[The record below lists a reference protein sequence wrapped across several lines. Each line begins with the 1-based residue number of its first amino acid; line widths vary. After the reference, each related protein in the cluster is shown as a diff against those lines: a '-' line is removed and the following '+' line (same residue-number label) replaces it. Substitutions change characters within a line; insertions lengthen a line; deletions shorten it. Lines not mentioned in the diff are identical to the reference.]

1 MEKHLLQSLMELDTR
16 TAPEEES
23 VYIFSGFLRCGDC
36 GQNMV
41 KRSTTKNGKRY
52 YYYHC
57 STYKNGEGCSSH
69 LISEKMVHKVVLDAI
84 QRQIALVVNA
94 ENIIQ
99 NSGMKNYKKTE
110 LDSLEKQLVVLHEE
124 VEKYKDLK
132 TRLYQDMLENIVTR
146 EEYHEYNRRFTEK
159 LHNAE
164 KAERELEQR
173 KEKASAEGKREHPWI
188 EDFKCYQNIT
198 QLDRKA
204 VVTLIDK
211 IIVYGK
217 DCLEICFKYADEIQ
231 EMTEAA
237 QNIREMEEREGRF
250 KCGA

>member
-1 MEKHLLQSLMELDTR
+1 MRKW
-16 TAPEEES
+16 
-23 VYIFSGFLRCGDC
+23 
-36 GQNMV
+36 
-41 KRSTTKNGKRY
+41 
-52 YYYHC
+52 
-57 STYKNGEGCSSH
+57 
-69 LISEKMVHKVVLDAI
+69 
-84 QRQIALVVNA
+84 
-94 ENIIQ
+94 
-99 NSGMKNYKKTE
+99 
-110 LDSLEKQLVVLHEE
+110 
-124 VEKYKDLK
+124 KDI
-132 TRLYQDMLENIVTR
+132 N
-146 EEYHEYNRRFTEK
+146 HEYNRRFTDK

-173 KEKASAEGKREHPWI
+173 KEKVSAEGKREHPWI
-188 EDFKCYQNIT
+188 EDFKYYQNIT

-217 DCLEICFKYADEIQ
+217 DRLEICFKYADEIQ